1 MFSISRI
8 NPYSNGIRVE
18 LGSVGFGKLLVS
30 LNPYSNGIR
39 IELGSVDSRR
49 LLVSLNPYSN
59 GIRIERYFAYFL

>member
-1 MFSISRI
+1 MFSVSRI

-39 IELGSVDSRR
+39 IELIDLTLHPENEES
-49 LLVSLNPYSN
+49 
-59 GIRIERYFAYFL
+59 